1 MLSDQHLHEDAPEL
15 WARTHF
21 AKARMG
27 HLARTCRVETI
38 AAAMATSPGA
48 SIPQLFDRTYDV
60 EATYTLFTHQTAT
73 PDNLQHGHRA
83 WVRDQ
88 LTQPGTYLLIEDTT
102 TMSFSH
108 RRQAVPGLAAVG
120 TGADGHQGFSLHSVL
135 AVRLPDAPPPSAQ
148 GPLHAAAGVVV
159 VGLADQQS
167 YLRIPRPAHEAP
179 GCGVHARRDRPR
191 ESQRWTRATT
201 RLGPA
206 PADPRV
212 RWIRVADAEADIH
225 DYFEQCIRNGHQF
238 VVRLCQDRAL
248 LDEESRDRIGS
259 IRETAAAA
267 KAVTSYRLELR
278 ARPDQAARVAELSV
292 SFGRICV
299 RAPAHHGA
307 GAAPVSC
314 WFVRAWE
321 AAAPAG
327 VDQPLEWL
335 LACGS
340 PVETHEDALR
350 VIGIYAHRPLI
361 EDFHKGL
368 KTGMGAERLQL
379 ETGARLMAATAVMS
393 VVTLRLLELRE
404 RARVTPEAPATESGL
419 DALERELLS
428 RRLDRRLET
437 VRDVVLAVGRLGGH
451 MNRKADGLPG
461 WLTLHR
467 GMKVLRLMVTGARLV
482 SQPSPPRA
490 LDEHG

>member
-1 MLSDQHLHEDAPEL
+1 MLSDPHLHEGDPEL

-27 HLARTCRVETI
+27 HLARTRRIETI
-38 AAAMATSPGA
+38 AAALAASPGA
-48 SIPQLFDRTYDV
+48 SIPQLFARTYDV
-60 EATYTLFTHQTAT
+60 EATYTVFDHRTAT

-83 WVRDQ
+83 WVQDQ
-88 LTQPGTYLLIEDTT
+88 LALPGTYLLLEDTT

-108 RRQAVPGLAAVG
+108 RLQDVPGLGAVG
-120 TGADGHQGFSLHSVL
+120 DGADGRQGFFLHSVL
-135 AVRLPDAPPPSAQ
+135 AVRLPETPPRTAQ
-148 GPLHAAAGVVV
+148 GFLRADAGVIV
-159 VGLADQQS
+159 VGLADQQY
-167 YLRIPRPAHEAP
+167 YLRTPRPGHETL
-179 GCGVHARRDRPR
+179 GCGVKARRDRPR
-191 ESQRWTRATT
+191 ESQRWTRSTT

-206 PADPRV
+206 PADPHV

-225 DYFEQCIRNGHQF
+225 DYFEECLEKGHQF
-238 VVRLCQDRAL
+238 VVRLCQDRAI

-267 KAVTSYRLELR
+267 SAVTAYRLKVR
-278 ARPDQAARVAELSV
+278 ARPGQAARTAELSV

-307 GAAPVSC
+307 AAEPVTC

-321 AAAPAG
+321 AAPPATVG
-327 VDQPLEWL
+327 EPLEWL
-335 LACGS
+335 LACGF
-340 PVETHEDALR
+340 PVETPEEAVR
-350 VIGIYAHRPLI
+350 AVWIYAQRPLI

-379 ETGARLMAATAVMS
+379 ETGARLCAAIALMS
-393 VVTLRLLELRE
+393 VVTLRLLELCE
-404 RARVTPEAPATESGL
+404 RARLTPEASAEESGL

-428 RRLDRRLET
+428 RALNRRLET
-437 VRDVVLAVGRLGGH
+437 ARDVVLAVGRLGGH

-467 GMKVLRLMVTGARLV
+467 GMKELRLLVEGARLM
-482 SQPSPPRA
+482 SQPSPPRV